1 MNDRP
6 KISRQRE
13 LEVEATFLARRLAI
27 MGARL
32 VVLYG
37 AVARG
42 RADAPTKLRLLA
54 VAESDLPFCERQKYF
69 RERLKAREP
78 VKLLV
83 FTPAEFERARE
94 ENAYVRLA
102 LQYGRVVYAPERG

>member
-1 MNDRP
+1 
-6 KISRQRE
+6 
-13 LEVEATFLARRLAI
+13 

-42 RADAPTKLRLLA
+42 RADAASPVRLLA
-54 VAESDLPFCERQKYF
+54 VAESDLPFRDRQAFF
-69 RERLKAREP
+69 RERLRRTVPLE
-78 VKLLV
+78 LYV
-83 FTPAEFERARE
+83 FTPAEFERAKE
-94 ENAYVRLA
+94 ESALVRLA